1 MIVEPESI
9 KAIRCSHSGGVSDN
23 HDSRYYGIPTDKGI
37 ETVEKKINI
46 IGGIG
51 KNERQNRDR
60 YRVMRGGVLRWSLFS
75 R

>member
-1 MIVEPESI
+1 M
-9 KAIRCSHSGGVSDN
+9 SDN
-23 HDSRYYGIPTDKGI
+23 NNGRYYGIQTDKGI

-60 YRVMRGGVLRWSLFS
+60 YRVMRGGVALAFVLTMIKSS